1 MYGYGN
7 GWGMMGGDYGSMG
20 GFGMGFWLL
29 AFVLL
34 TGAVVWFARSSQS
47 IGFGRQAASGR
58 SGGLD
63 LLEQR
68 YARGEVNSEEYLQK
82 KSDLQA

>member
-7 GWGMMGGDYGSMG
+7 DWGMMGGGFGGIG
-20 GFGMGFWLL
+20 GFSMVFWLL
-29 AFVLL
+29 ALVLFA
-34 TGAVVWFARSSQS
+34 GGVVWFMRSSPS
-47 IGFGRQAASGR
+47 IGLGRRPAAAR
-58 SGGLD
+58 PGGLD

-68 YARGEVNSEEYLQK
+68 YARGEVKREEYLQK